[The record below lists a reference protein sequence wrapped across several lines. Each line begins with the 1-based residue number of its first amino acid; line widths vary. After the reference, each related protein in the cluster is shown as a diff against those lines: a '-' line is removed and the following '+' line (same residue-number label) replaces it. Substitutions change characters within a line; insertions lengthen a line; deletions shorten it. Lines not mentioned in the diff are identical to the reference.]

1 MKISLKHFIS
11 PIHPS
16 HISRILHFISL
27 NFGRTPIFSILILK
41 SRQIESF
48 TLQYR
53 VNLTSY
59 FWFAISPLNN
69 ASLHLVDLVYFGRK
83 SRPWIMIY
91 NQGFLLNEAFLYET
105 HSCIFFFMKWY
116 KLYSLNHLFTKLNK
130 ILFITIVT
138 IGFFLTIDNKVRIM
152 FHCFHLHK
160 RSRGSSMN
168 RGTRGGD

>member
-1 MKISLKHFIS
+1 MTHSQTHYKIASIWRVIFGLQFHLWTMHCIS
-11 PIHPS
+11 
-16 HISRILHFISL
+16 
-27 NFGRTPIFSILILK
+27 SI
-41 SRQIESF
+41 
-48 TLQYR
+48 
-53 VNLTSY
+53 
-59 FWFAISPLNN
+59 W
-69 ASLHLVDLVYFGRK
+69 DLVYFGQK
-83 SRPWIMIY
+83 PRPWIMIY
-91 NQGFLLNEAFLYET
+91 NQVFLLNEASLYET